1 MNIVY
6 TGGTFDLFHSGH
18 VNLLKKCK
26 VKTLFFMFDYGED
39 ISYDELNGK
48 ISTSE
53 KDYLIVNMNNL
64 NEKLSE
70 ALNIQPLEVVNPIV
84 ENNVSTEL
92 VEVKDQIQDDADYAR
107 KNLRNLIDK
116 GSVAVDNILLVAAAS
131 EHPRAYEVAAGLIK
145 NLSDLNKDLL
155 EVQKRKKDLTG
166 ESQNAKNINVD
177 KAVFV
182 GSTTELVKFLK
193 NKDKHGTI
201 N

>member
-1 MNIVY
+1 M
-6 TGGTFDLFHSGH
+6 
-18 VNLLKKCK
+18 KK
-26 VKTLFFMFDYGED
+26 
-39 ISYDELNGK
+39 
-48 ISTSE
+48 
-53 KDYLIVNMNNL
+53 L

-70 ALNIQPLEVVNPIV
+70 VLNVEPIQFETLPAEIKTPV
-84 ENNVSTEL
+84 E
-92 VEVKDQIQDDADYAR
+92 DDAEFAR
-107 KNLRNLIDK
+107 KNIRELITK
-116 GSVAVDNILLVAAAS
+116 GNVAIDSLLHVARES